1 MSFIYGCIYPP
12 DISVDKDFETLKGVL
27 SSELSSS
34 GAVLD
39 AGAVVEVDAGFSGG
53 SNIAVGLC
61 HKKSRDSRAGVFQD
75 EGILVIADI
84 RIYNSDELKQYFPF
98 SSPVEGL
105 AVAYKKWGIDCAS
118 YINGDFAAVIY
129 NKASDLVY
137 LMRDHIGVRPLAYY
151 SSSPSPSSPSSS
163 SSLSP
168 SSPSLSSSSSSSSS
182 SPSSPSSKLIFAP
195 DEFSIAR
202 SGLAEFSI
210 SEEYIVKSFFR
221 YTRKYEKTVFKGI
234 DKVLPGYVYTFSKGE
249 LINKYRYWRPEE
261 FARKGDN
268 KNIKFSEAVEELRRL
283 LTEATKSRMESR
295 PTALHV
301 SGGID
306 STGVASLVTDLAED
320 KSLLTGYSYSPD
332 DFDEVAEA
340 EAVNEKEFVEAF
352 VEDKGIRVKYQS
364 LNPQEYFENAS
375 CPEFSFQHIEHPTM
389 KQAGMDNNE
398 ILFSGWGGDEFLS
411 LSTRGVVNHL
421 FFKFKWIELIRFAAS
436 KGIGSTIMKL
446 KGEVLPYLL
455 PIGLFKTYKL
465 QRRDWSI
472 LKLLRRDFIIRNFKS
487 IFILF
492 DKRELTFGYGDRK
505 KFALNLIKRGHLPT
519 RMDTHSVNSEKYG
532 IEYRYPLL
540 DRKVLEYWFSLPVEF
555 TYKNFKSRVLF
566 REIMKGTLAERIRLR
581 VDKNDNVFTDKI
593 YQIRENGEHEILE
606 RLSMVREQGESSIFN
621 HSEVAR
627 LLDKPVIKDDYKT
640 VMNFEKIFSYIR
652 FSKLINKYSI
662 LINKYS
668 KLNNNNSNGPKTT
681 N

>member
-129 NKASDLVY
+129 DKASDLVY

-163 SSLSP
+163 SAS
-168 SSPSLSSSSSSSSS
+168 
-182 SPSSPSSKLIFAP
+182 SSKLIFAP

-249 LINKYRYWRPEE
+249 LIDKYRYWRPEE

-268 KNIKFSEAVEELRRL
+268 KNIKFSEAVAELRRL

-306 STGVASLVTDLAED
+306 STGVASLVADLAAD

-340 EAVNEKEFVEAF
+340 DDVNEKEFVEAF

-364 LNPQEYFENAS
+364 LTPQEYFENAS

-389 KQAGMDNNE
+389 KQAGIDNNE

-446 KGEVLPYLL
+446 KGEVLPYLI

-472 LKLLRRDFIIRNFKS
+472 LKLFRRDFIIRNFKS

-555 TYKNFKSRVLF
+555 TYKSFKSRLLF
-566 REIMKGTLAERIRLR
+566 REIMKGTLAEKVRLR

-652 FSKLINKYSI
+652 FSKLIN
-662 LINKYS
+662 
-668 KLNNNNSNGPKTT
+668 NNSNGPKTT